1 LFSGMVALR
10 RVTMKKMVLMFALLL
25 FVAIIA
31 FPVNGLS
38 NYSPSNS
45 VVERNVVG
53 PFIADGSPRPPIKPF
68 FVTDG
73 SPRPPIKPLFVADGS
88 PRPPIKP
95 VFAADGTTIAA

>member
-1 LFSGMVALR
+1 
-10 RVTMKKMVLMFALLL
+10 MKKIAVTFGLLL
-25 FVAIIA
+25 LAAIIA
-31 FPVNGLS
+31 FPVAGLG

-53 PFIADGSPRPPIKPF
+53 TFIADGSPRPPIKPF
-68 FVTDG
+68 WVADG

-95 VFAADGTTIAA
+95 LFVAGGNSFAA

>member
-1 LFSGMVALR
+1 MVALR

-53 PFIADGSPRPPIKPF
+53 TFIADGSPRPPIKPF
-68 FVTDG
+68 WVADG

-88 PRPPIKP
+88 PRPPIEP
-95 VFAADGTTIAA
+95 LFVAGGNSFAA